1 MAVTPSDDLLQVILE
16 AYALEARIYASP
28 RLCGRWQGVH
38 PSTYQATFHLI
49 SQGACWL
56 HMRQL
61 PQAIALN
68 SGDLVLLPRD
78 DWHVLSSEPEPHGE
92 AAIYGDLEGPVTAI
106 VCGEINFRPQQE
118 NLLLDAMPDLVL
130 IRCGDRGGEIDLM
143 AQLLSQEV
151 DRGALGNE
159 LVQNRLAEALFVLIV
174 RHYLKSPGEKKGLLA
189 ALTDARLSRA
199 LMAIHRTPEERWQV
213 GSLARVAGMSRTV
226 FAQRF
231 VQVMN
236 QTPIEYLTRWRMQLA
251 QQWLREHREPVN
263 IVAKKLGYETETAFR
278 RAFQRVTG
286 MTPGRLR
293 RPS

>member
-1 MAVTPSDDLLQVILE
+1 MAATPSEDLLQVILE

-56 HMRQL
+56 HMRHL
-61 PQAIALN
+61 SRAIALN

-78 DWHVLSSEPEPHGE
+78 DWHILSSAPEPHGE
-92 AAIYGDLEGPVTAI
+92 AAIYGDLEGPVTAM
-106 VCGEINFRPQQE
+106 VCGEIHFRPQQA
-118 NLLLDAMPDLVL
+118 NPILDAMPDLVL
-130 IRCGDRGGEIDLM
+130 IRRGERDGEIDLM
-143 AQLLSQEV
+143 AQLLGQEAE
-151 DRGALGNE
+151 RGALGNE

-174 RHYLKSPGEKKGLLA
+174 RHYLSSAGEKKGLLA
-189 ALTDARLSRA
+189 ALTDIRLSRA

-231 VQVMN
+231 VQVMA

-293 RPS
+293 RQP